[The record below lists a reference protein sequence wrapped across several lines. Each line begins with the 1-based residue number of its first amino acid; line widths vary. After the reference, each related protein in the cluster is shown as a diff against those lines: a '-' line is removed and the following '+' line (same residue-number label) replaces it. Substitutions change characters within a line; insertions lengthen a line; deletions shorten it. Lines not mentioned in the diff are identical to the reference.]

1 MLSLKKKDRPKII
14 DIINIPFV
22 KKRVIKYIQDSLSP
36 ETINNTTDV
45 DDMHLDSLKEQ
56 AAELELSLD
65 GAEIQSPPKDRTP
78 SSVK

>member
-65 GAEIQSPPKDRTP
+65 GAEI
-78 SSVK
+78 